1 MAAFMVTG
9 ARVRENRFVIVIF
22 HLIIIGVLP
31 NGVVITIF
39 IVTIINI
46 MIMIIRH
53 WLSFPREEQTS

>member
-1 MAAFMVTG
+1 MPVAAFMVTG
-9 ARVRENRFVIVIF
+9 ARVRENRFVIVIVIF
-22 HLIIIGVLP
+22 HLIII
-31 NGVVITIF
+31 NVVITIF

>member
-1 MAAFMVTG
+1 MLVAASMVTG
-9 ARVRENRFVIVIF
+9 ARGRENRFVISIF
-22 HLIIIGVLP
+22 HLIIID
-31 NGVVITIF
+31 VVITIF

>member
-1 MAAFMVTG
+1 MVTG
-9 ARVRENRFVIVIF
+9 ARVRENRFVIVIVIF
-22 HLIIIGVLP
+22 HLIIID
-31 NGVVITIF
+31 VVITIF

>member
-9 ARVRENRFVIVIF
+9 ARVRENRFVIVIVIVIF
-22 HLIIIGVLP
+22 HLIIID
-31 NGVVITIF
+31 VVITIL